1 MKTIL
6 LKSLFALLLVTP
18 MGLNAFDMGSAMDA
32 ASTLSGKSETSDTAS
47 SSALISTLTDK
58 LGITETQA
66 AGGTAA
72 LLNEAK
78 GNMSSS
84 DYSSLLSSVPGLSSI
99 MSGSGGSMLSSLGG
113 GTLTDQF
120 SALGMGGDMIGKF
133 VPVLLDYVGST
144 GGSDTMSMLKGAL
157 GF

>member
-1 MKTIL
+1 MRTAML
-6 LKSLFALLLVTP
+6 NATLALMLTAP
-18 MGLNAFDMGSAMDA
+18 MGLNAFDFGSAMNA
-32 ASTLSGKSETSDTAS
+32 ASTLTGSSESSAVSES
-47 SSALISTLTDK
+47 SSLISTLTDK

-66 AGGTAA
+66 TGGTAA

-99 MSGSGGSMLSSLGG
+99 MGGSGSSLLGGLGG
-113 GTLTDQF
+113 GSLTDQF
-120 SALGMGGDMIGKF
+120 SALGMDSDMIGKF
-133 VPVLLDYVGST
+133 VPVLLEYVQSS
-144 GGSDTMSMLKGAL
+144 GGTDMMSMLKGAL